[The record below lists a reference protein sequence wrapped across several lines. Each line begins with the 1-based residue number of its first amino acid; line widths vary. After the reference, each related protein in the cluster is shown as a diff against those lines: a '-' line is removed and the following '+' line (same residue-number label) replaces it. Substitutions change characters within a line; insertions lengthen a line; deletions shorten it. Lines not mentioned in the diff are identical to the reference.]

1 MAARL
6 LKFIAVGVGLGAA
19 IPLLFRLLYSTIDD
33 GSSIPSSAWGVLDYV
48 QLMLWPTPM
57 LLVPAE
63 EPSAANLYFSGVF
76 AVTTLA
82 NMTLYGVI
90 AALVCAGIYRA
101 KVILVAPALLIA
113 AIWWAAWQT

>member
-6 LKFIAVGVGLGAA
+6 LKFIAIGAALGGA

-33 GSSIPSSAWGVLDYV
+33 GSSISSSAWEVMDYI

-57 LLVPAE
+57 LLAAAE
-63 EPSAANLYFSGVF
+63 EPGAADLHSWGVV

-82 NMTLYGVI
+82 NMTLYGVT
-90 AALVCAGIYRA
+90 AALICAGIYRA
-101 KVILVAPALLIA
+101 KVILVAPVLLVA
-113 AIWWAAWQT
+113 GIWWAAWQS

>member
-6 LKFIAVGVGLGAA
+6 LKFIAVGIVLGGA

-33 GSSIPSSAWGVLDYV
+33 GSSIPSSAWGVLDYI

-57 LLVPAE
+57 LLVAAE
-63 EPSAANLYFSGVF
+63 QPGAADLYSWGVVV
-76 AVTTLA
+76 VTTLA
-82 NMTLYGVI
+82 NMTLYGVT
-90 AALVCAGIYRA
+90 AALICAGIYRA
-101 KVILVAPALLIA
+101 KVILVAPVLLVA